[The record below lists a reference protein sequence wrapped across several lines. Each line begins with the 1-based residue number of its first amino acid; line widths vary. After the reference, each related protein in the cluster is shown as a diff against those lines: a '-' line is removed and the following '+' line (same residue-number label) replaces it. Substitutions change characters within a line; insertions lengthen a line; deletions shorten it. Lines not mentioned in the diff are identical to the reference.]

1 MQQPTIEIGPFIIIF
16 LSPIII
22 AAVMIVHFLV
32 KVIKK
37 DRNLYY
43 AGFWLRV
50 LAQILD
56 GVFLS
61 IIGIPL
67 FLLVFF
73 SGHDF
78 FSGYH
83 MAGSVQSFEIQAMAE
98 RVTTLVWLVFHW
110 LYNALMESSKY
121 QATIGKKM
129 IGLRVVGLD
138 GERVSFARASGRH
151 LSQLVCLLTFYIG
164 YLMAGW
170 TKRKQGLHDKMSGCL
185 VVRANYVAPSYEE
198 STDAAHLAVQ
208 PKVIQTKTCP
218 FCAEEIMA
226 SAIKCKHCSEML
238 SGQFEAA
245 PVIENIPSSV
255 VSNLNVQPEDKEKY
269 DATDLLEAKK
279 LENRF
284 FSAITSSEAQ
294 IEAEKQDQIT
304 PLKSQ
309 RSQLPWRDILGA
321 AILLGCLVTFAW
333 AANSLLQFFS

>member
-61 IIGIPL
+61 IIGYL
-67 FLLVFF
+67 VGGALGFFL
-73 SGHDF
+73 
-78 FSGYH
+78 GYN
-83 MAGSVQSFEIQAMAE
+83 MAGSA
-98 RVTTLVWLVFHW
+98 TLSEFHETAAVVGTVVGLVCFW
-110 LYNALMESSKY
+110 LYNAVMESSKY

-164 YLMAGW
+164 YLLAGW

-238 SGQFEAA
+238 SSQFEAA

-255 VSNLNVQPEDKEKY
+255 VSNFNEQPENKEKF

>member
-1 MQQPTIEIGPFIIIF
+1 MQYSADVFWHFFVYII
-16 LSPIII
+16 LSPIVI

-32 KVIKK
+32 RKIKK

-50 LAQILD
+50 LAKIID
-56 GVFLS
+56 VFFAN
-61 IIGIPL
+61 IIGLALAIAASS
-67 FLLVFF
+67 VVVMN
-73 SGHDF
+73 
-78 FSGYH
+78 
-83 MAGSVQSFEIQAMAE
+83 MAASAPQYEIQKASDA
-98 RVTTLVWLVFHW
+98 VAGLTLIVVYW

-129 IGLRVVGLD
+129 IGLEVVGLED
-138 GERVSFARASGRH
+138 ERISFSKATGRH
-151 LSQLVCLLTFYIG
+151 LGRLICILALFIG
-164 YLMAGW
+164 YIMAGW

-226 SAIKCKHCSEML
+226 SAIKCRYCSEIL
-238 SGQFEAA
+238 SDQFVAA
-245 PVIENIPSSV
+245 PVIENHPFTA
-255 VSNLNVQPEDKEKY
+255 VSNLTAQPENRGETEDDPTE
-269 DATDLLEAKK
+269 LLEAKK

-294 IEAEKQDQIT
+294 IEAEKQVQIT

-321 AILLGCLVTFAW
+321 AILLLCVGTFAW
-333 AANSLLQFFS
+333 AVNSLLQFFS